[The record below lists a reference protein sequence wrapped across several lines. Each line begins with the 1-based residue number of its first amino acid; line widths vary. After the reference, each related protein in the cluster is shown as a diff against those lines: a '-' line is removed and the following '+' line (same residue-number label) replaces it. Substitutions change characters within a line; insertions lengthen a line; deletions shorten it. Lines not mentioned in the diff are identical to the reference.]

1 MSPPADERRKHDKF
15 PQEIK
20 EYIDAAA
27 EAGAEKA
34 ILKLYAEIGKAG
46 VRKSLWLLGA
56 GLAAFLS
63 WLGFTGHIPK

>member
-1 MSPPADERRKHDKF
+1 LSPPEERRKHDKF
-15 PQEIK
+15 PLEVRQ
-20 EYIDAAA
+20 YIEAAA

-46 VRKSLWLLGA
+46 VKKSLWLLGA

-63 WLGFTGHIPK
+63 WLGITWHLPK